1 MTHFLSILL
10 TVSFL
15 LSPAGGFL
23 SSARAES
30 GAVQKAIENV
40 KESIGDLVGA
50 KDEKTSDELGLRI
63 GTFRKVLE
71 LSAAETKEF
80 KISLLAIETQKDED
94 LLRWKEMMLESLKT
108 AADHFENEMEWL
120 SGNETTLTLEGIKKT
135 AESFKKWREES
146 YLSSVD
152 QIQEFLLLEQERAAI
167 KTAEKR
173 LQKVT
178 EEVKKILKSKGS
190 TKSGKEL
197 ARLLTLVAKTVV
209 ESRNLNQD
217 GQAIFFND
225 HVFPLI
231 PVSTSTVTSTL
242 PVATTTPP
250 VEPPPFPPL
259 PSVVTTSTATST
271 ASSTPALPP
280 EPAPPTVKELVI
292 ASLIKIRD
300 AYQIFI
306 DMSALVRELVK

>member
-1 MTHFLSILL
+1 MKHFLSL
-10 TVSFL
+10 TVIATFI
-15 LSPAGGFL
+15 LSPTGGFL
-23 SSARAES
+23 SSARAET

-80 KISLLAIETQKDED
+80 KISLLAIETQKNED
-94 LLRWKEMMLESLKT
+94 LLRWKEMMLETLKN
-108 AADHFENEMEWL
+108 AADHFESELEWL
-120 SGNETTLTLEGIKKT
+120 SENEKSLTIEGIKK
-135 AESFKKWREES
+135 EGENFKKWRDES

-152 QIQEFLLLEQERAAI
+152 QIQEFLLLEQELVAI
-167 KTAEKR
+167 KIAQKR

-190 TKSGKEL
+190 TKKGKEL
-197 ARLLTLVAKTVV
+197 ARLLALVDKTVT
-209 ESRNLNQD
+209 ESADLNKA
-217 GQAIFFND
+217 GQKLFFSD

-231 PVSTSTVTSTL
+231 PISTPTPTST
-242 PVATTTPP
+242 PPIATTTPP
-250 VEPPPFPPL
+250 MEPLL
-259 PSVVTTSTATST
+259 PIVITTSTATST

-292 ASLIKIRD
+292 ASLSKIRD
-300 AYQIFI
+300 SYQIFI
-306 DMSALVRELVK
+306 DMSALVRDLIK